1 MNFDWWTLGIQAV
14 NVLILIWLLR
24 RFFWGPV
31 AAAIAR
37 RQTEMQAALAAADAK
52 EKAAQDALAEI
63 QATRAGF
70 AGEREAMLAE
80 ARTAA
85 EALAGTARAEAL
97 KAIEALRVA
106 AKADIARRDALA
118 AEQRADRAAELGLAV
133 AGRLAARLSSPV
145 VRGVFLDWLL
155 AEVKAMSEAERQALA
170 GSAAGVDLISAEAL
184 DAAAQAGAVDAL
196 KTAIGDGAVIRV
208 TVDPALIAG
217 FELHA
222 PHFIL
227 RNSWQ
232 ADLET
237 IRREVLNVA

>member
-1 MNFDWWTLGIQAV
+1 
-14 NVLILIWLLR
+14 
-24 RFFWGPV
+24 
-31 AAAIAR
+31 
-37 RQTEMQAALAAADAK
+37 
-52 EKAAQDALAEI
+52 
-63 QATRAGF
+63 
-70 AGEREAMLAE
+70 MLAE

-170 GSAAGVDLISAEAL
+170 GSAAGVDLISACL
-184 DAAAQAGAVDAL
+184 LYTSRCV
-196 KTAIGDGAVIRV
+196 
-208 TVDPALIAG
+208 
-217 FELHA
+217 
-222 PHFIL
+222 
-227 RNSWQ
+227 
-232 ADLET
+232 
-237 IRREVLNVA
+237 